1 MSRDYVFCCVS
12 LNVGYRNCVARQ
24 PSDNKP
30 ETGAKSMTTAQIQNW
45 TTKTWV
51 TITVPANL
59 TAIERIL
66 YVSEAT
72 AKLNEEQ

>member
-1 MSRDYVFCCVS
+1 
-12 LNVGYRNCVARQ
+12 
-24 PSDNKP
+24 
-30 ETGAKSMTTAQIQNW
+30 MTTAQIQNW